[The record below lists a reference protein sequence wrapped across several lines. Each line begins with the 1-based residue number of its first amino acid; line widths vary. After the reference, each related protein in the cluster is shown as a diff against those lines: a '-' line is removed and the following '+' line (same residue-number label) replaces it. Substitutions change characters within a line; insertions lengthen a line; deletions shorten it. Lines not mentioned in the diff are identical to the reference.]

1 MHALLS
7 LNNSTHLNICIG
19 ELYLT
24 NEYIFAVNV
33 IIELITPY
41 FFFVFTDNG
50 SVPTYR
56 NAGEMSEHM
65 KENK

>member
-1 MHALLS
+1 M
-7 LNNSTHLNICIG
+7 
-19 ELYLT
+19 
-24 NEYIFAVNV
+24 NV
-33 IIELITPY
+33 MIELITPY

-65 KENK
+65 KENKWICLLITGSLYARETGGKSKS

>member
-1 MHALLS
+1 M
-7 LNNSTHLNICIG
+7 
-19 ELYLT
+19 
-24 NEYIFAVNV
+24 NV

>member
-1 MHALLS
+1 
-7 LNNSTHLNICIG
+7 
-19 ELYLT
+19 LYLT

>member
-1 MHALLS
+1 DKPHQSLPSLIQKAKYTAALSWRHDL
-7 LNNSTHLNICIG
+7 
-19 ELYLT
+19 
-24 NEYIFAVNV
+24 NV